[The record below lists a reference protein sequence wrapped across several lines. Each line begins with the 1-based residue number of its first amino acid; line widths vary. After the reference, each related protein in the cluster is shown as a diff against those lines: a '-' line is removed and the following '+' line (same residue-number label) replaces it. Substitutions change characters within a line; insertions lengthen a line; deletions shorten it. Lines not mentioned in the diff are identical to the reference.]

1 MKNLSL
7 EDLSKLWSIFFQ
19 IPYFLSVAYEASAV
33 LIEGDETPRQALPV
47 LERNVYV
54 KTFREP
60 VIDEIT
66 PEGGSAGDPI
76 ISGSKIT
83 VRGRNLK
90 GDGTAVLIDGNDI
103 APDGVSNDVIE
114 CTLPTTLYA
123 SIHALQISHKT
134 LMGRKGDEKPHG
146 GIESRS
152 ATFILTPQITGIST
166 VGGGNPLLDITCDPG
181 VKLGQRVLL
190 LLNLSGSLKAY
201 SLTPEPFADGA
212 TTISFKTGAVD
223 AGTYLTRIQV
233 DGAESRLQ
241 MDTTT
246 GKFKS
251 PTATVS

>member
-19 IPYFLSVAYEASAV
+19 IPYFLSVAYEASVV

-66 PEGGSAGDPI
+66 LQGGSAGDPI

-83 VRGRNLK
+83 VRGRNLQ
-90 GDGTAVLIDGNDI
+90 GNGTAVLIDGNDI
-103 APDGVSNDVIE
+103 APDVVSNDVIE
-114 CTLPTTLYA
+114 CTLPTTLSA

-134 LMGRKGDEKPHG
+134 LMGKKGDEKPHG

-166 VGGGNPLLDITCDPG
+166 VGGGNPRLDITCDPG
-181 VKLGQRVLL
+181 VKLGQRLL
-190 LLNLSGSLKAY
+190 LQPVRKLKAQPD
-201 SLTPEPFADGA
+201 LGPFADGA
-212 TTISFKTGAVD
+212 TTVH
-223 AGTYLTRIQV
+223 L
-233 DGAESRLQ
+233 RLARW
-241 MDTTT
+241 MRGRT
-246 GKFKS
+246 
-251 PTATVS
+251 